1 MLEKTHSGGSV
12 MGYIQGDDRRQQFLL
27 PPSIDEYVDESSP
40 VRVLDA
46 FVDGLDLEA
55 LSFTRST
62 PASTGRSGYDPR
74 DLLKLYVYGYAN
86 QIRSSRRL
94 MRECRRNLEVIFLL
108 RGLVPDF
115 RTIADF
121 RKENAEALKRVFQ
134 VFTKVCVELDLYK
147 QVLLAVDGT
156 KIRAVN
162 SKANC
167 YTTDVLLKKIATIDA
182 HISNYMAAMDELDQ
196 TEEDETTYTCER
208 LQEILDDF
216 HARKERYEGYVEDLK
231 ESGEKQLLTTDPDAR
246 RMHSKDGFHCSYNIQ
261 TAVDSEN
268 HLICAYE
275 VTNHN
280 TDQGLLNDLCQEAK
294 TALDTPV
301 VEVVADKG
309 YESRRDILDCLMN
322 GNIPHVALKYD
333 KDARVFSLPYR
344 EADITDALRA
354 RTDPE
359 AIRTCLHAGV
369 LPLAYED
376 KGISIEV
383 QSGSE
388 VSCFLRHADGTVTC
402 PTGHTLTQVKQRRG
416 GGYVYQN
423 RDACR
428 QCRVRCTT
436 AKVKEVYFGP
446 TTECVAVRVRGR
458 SDLPLQAL
466 PEGFVPNN
474 SFYRKDHDD
483 AVVVITISQDTEKL
497 RTRKSTVE
505 HPFGTIKWYHGA
517 HFALLKGK
525 TKVAAEYALSFLAYN
540 MNRVMKIVGTDALF
554 DLFSDKKRMYEL
566 CRLVQ

>member
-1 MLEKTHSGGSV
+1 

-62 PASTGRSGYDPR
+62 PASTGRPGYDPR

-333 KDARVFSLPYR
+333 KEARVFSLPYR
-344 EADITDALRA
+344 EADITDTLRA

-388 VSCFLRHADGTVTC
+388 LSCFFRHADGTVTC

-466 PEGFVPNN
+466 PEGFVPLNRTDLSTCLKRVMN
-474 SFYRKDHDD
+474 RRLVK
-483 AVVVITISQDTEKL
+483 T
-497 RTRKSTVE
+497 RTRWRERSK
-505 HPFGTIKWYHGA
+505 
-517 HFALLKGK
+517 
-525 TKVAAEYALSFLAYN
+525 
-540 MNRVMKIVGTDALF
+540 M
-554 DLFSDKKRMYEL
+554 DL
-566 CRLVQ
+566 

>member
-1 MLEKTHSGGSV
+1 

-40 VRVLDA
+40 IRVLDA
-46 FVDGLDLEA
+46 FVDGLDLE
-55 LSFTRST
+55 
-62 PASTGRSGYDPR
+62 
-74 DLLKLYVYGYAN
+74 
-86 QIRSSRRL
+86 
-94 MRECRRNLEVIFLL
+94 
-108 RGLVPDF
+108 
-115 RTIADF
+115 
-121 RKENAEALKRVFQ
+121 
-134 VFTKVCVELDLYK
+134 
-147 QVLLAVDGT
+147 
-156 KIRAVN
+156 
-162 SKANC
+162 
-167 YTTDVLLKKIATIDA
+167 
-182 HISNYMAAMDELDQ
+182 
-196 TEEDETTYTCER
+196 
-208 LQEILDDF
+208 
-216 HARKERYEGYVEDLK
+216 

-275 VTNHN
+275 VTNRN

-376 KGISIEV
+376 KGVSIEV

-388 VSCFLRHADGTVTC
+388 LSCFIRHADGTVTC
-402 PTGHTLTQVKQRRG
+402 PTGQVLSLLKRNYRG
-416 GGYVYQN
+416 GQVYRN

-428 QCRVRCTT
+428 QCRVRCTK

-446 TTECVAVRVRGR
+446 DTECVAVRVKGCPEQ
-458 SDLPLQAL
+458 PLQAL
-466 PEGFVPNN
+466 PEGFTPHN

-483 AVVVITISQDTEKL
+483 AVVVITIPQDTEKL
-497 RTRKSTVE
+497 RTRKCTVE

-525 TKVAAEYALSFLAYN
+525 TKVAGEYALSFLAYN

>member
-1 MLEKTHSGGSV
+1 M
-12 MGYIQGDDRRQQFLL
+12 
-27 PPSIDEYVDESSP
+27 
-40 VRVLDA
+40 LDA

-62 PASTGRSGYDPR
+62 PASTGRPGYDPR

-156 KIRAVN
+156 KVRAVN

-182 HISNYMAAMDELDQ
+182 HISHYMAAMDELDQ
-196 TEEDETTYTCER
+196 TEEDELSCTRER

-216 HARKERYEGYVEDLK
+216 HARKERY
-231 ESGEKQLLTTDPDAR
+231 
-246 RMHSKDGFHCSYNIQ
+246 
-261 TAVDSEN
+261 
-268 HLICAYE
+268 
-275 VTNHN
+275 
-280 TDQGLLNDLCQEAK
+280 
-294 TALDTPV
+294 
-301 VEVVADKG
+301 
-309 YESRRDILDCLMN
+309 CLMN

-333 KDARVFSLPYR
+333 KEARVFSLPYR
-344 EADITDALRA
+344 EADITDTLRA

-388 VSCFLRHADGTVTC
+388 LSCFLRHADGTVTC

-483 AVVVITISQDTEKL
+483 AVVVITIPQDNEKL
-497 RTRKSTVE
+497 RTRKCTVE

-525 TKVAAEYALSFLAYN
+525 TKVAGEYALSFLAYN
-540 MNRVMKIVGTDALF
+540 MNRVMRIVGTDALL
-554 DLFSDKKRMYEL
+554 DLLRDKKRMHEL

>member
-1 MLEKTHSGGSV
+1 

-62 PASTGRSGYDPR
+62 PASTGRPGYDPR

-94 MRECRRNLEVIFLL
+94 MREYRRNLEVIFLL

-182 HISNYMAAMDELDQ
+182 HISHYMAAMDELDQ
-196 TEEDETTYTCER
+196 TEEDELSCTRER

-216 HARKERYEGYVEDLK
+216 HARKERYEGYVEDLE
-231 ESGEKQLLTTDPDAR
+231 ESGERQLLTTDPDAR

-275 VTNHN
+275 VTNRN

-309 YESRRDILDCLMN
+309 YESRRDILSCLMN

-344 EADITDALRA
+344 EANITDALRA
-354 RTDPE
+354 ETDPE
-359 AIRTCLHAGV
+359 SIQTCLHGGV
-369 LPLAYED
+369 LPLAYEG
-376 KGISIEV
+376 KGITIEV
-383 QSGSE
+383 QSCSE
-388 VSCFLRHADGTVTC
+388 LSCFLRHPDGTVTC
-402 PTGHTLTQVKQRRG
+402 PMGHMLPLVKHHRSG
-416 GGYVYQN
+416 GHVYKS
-423 RDACR
+423 REACR

-436 AKVKEVYFGP
+436 AKEKEVYFGP
-446 TTECVAVRVRGR
+446 KTECVAVRVKGTPAM
-458 SDLPLQAL
+458 PLQPL
-466 PEGFVPNN
+466 PADFVPHN
-474 SFYRKDHDD
+474 SFYRQELDD
-483 AVVVITISQDTEKL
+483 AVVVITIPKDKDKL
-497 RTRKSTVE
+497 QTRMCTVE

-540 MNRVMKIVGTDALF
+540 MNRVMRIVGTDALL
-554 DLFSDKKRMYEL
+554 DLLRDKKRMHEL